1 MITVIMAIKYGSF
14 AFGYALP
21 DVAVVSSALGQGGRI
36 MEIIDTVEPEDD
48 ETAQKPYVEGKIRVE
63 NVHFNYPSRP
73 DVPILKGLSFEC
85 QPGETVALIVLD
97 DIPLE
102 DFNVNHLRKI
112 VGVVS
117 QEPVLFNN
125 TILENLR
132 FGNANASD
140 REVHVAL
147 KKANALGFI
156 AEFPDASRGRTT
168 IVIAHRLSTIKNAD
182 KILVIS
188 NGEVAVKPGNTTNS
202 KKRGHYFDLVNAQ
215 VFADAELHKDQP
227 AYTS

>member
-1 MITVIMAIKYGSF
+1 MVNTS
-14 AFGYALP
+14 
-21 DVAVVSSALGQGGRI
+21 
-36 MEIIDTVEPEDD
+36 
-48 ETAQKPYVEGKIRVE
+48 
-63 NVHFNYPSRP
+63 N
-73 DVPILKGLSFEC
+73 IL
-85 QPGETVALIVLD
+85 QIVLD

-156 AEFPDASRGRTT
+156 AEFPDGLNTLVGDRGTQISGGQKQRIAIARALLRDPRILLLDEATSALDAESEGVVQQALENASRGRTT

-188 NGEVAVKPGNTTNS
+188 NGEVVETGKHAELS
-202 KKRGHYFDLVNAQ
+202 KKTRTL
-215 VFADAELHKDQP
+215 L
-227 AYTS
+227 